1 METLE
6 TDRLIL
12 RPWRENDLEDFHEY
26 CVDPEVGPNAGWKP
40 HESME
45 ESRRILG
52 SFVNCDEAKDAERAI
67 VLKETGKVIGSL
79 GLFVRPGHEGMGKGR
94 EVGYVLSHDYWGQ
107 GLTPEAVRRAIC
119 FAFEKENFDYLSVS
133 HFTFNARSRR
143 VIEKCGF
150 RYEKATK
157 GSWTNFAG
165 DKIDELHYL
174 MTRNDYFSG
183 L

>member
-52 SFVNCDEAKDAERAI
+52 SFVNCDEAKDAERA
-67 VLKETGKVIGSL
+67 
-79 GLFVRPGHEGMGKGR
+79 KGR
-94 EVGYVLSHDYWGQ
+94 GTRHRSERNRQSDRL
-107 GLTPEAVRRAIC
+107 
-119 FAFEKENFDYLSVS
+119 
-133 HFTFNARSRR
+133 ARP
-143 VIEKCGF
+143 VCQTGP
-150 RYEKATK
+150 
-157 GSWTNFAG
+157 
-165 DKIDELHYL
+165 
-174 MTRNDYFSG
+174 
-183 L
+183 